1 MEGTESME
9 IQGILMI
16 LIVFME
22 IGTQRIDRDRLMECR
37 VGVVLQRIRIM
48 VELMVVVIIITTT
61 QEIPRT

>member
-1 MEGTESME
+1 MEGTESIE

-48 VELMVVVIIITTT
+48 VEIMVVVIIITT

>member
-1 MEGTESME
+1 MEGTESIE

-37 VGVVLQRIRIM
+37 VGVVVLQRIRIM
-48 VELMVVVIIITTT
+48 VEIMVVVIIITT